1 MRLTLCGTRDMI
13 AYHMTR
19 ATILFF
25 ATLGVCCGSRAEPP
39 PTPSGR
45 VAERL
50 SNLAGLDNVGRVG
63 PGLYRGNAPTEQGL
77 DTLKAMG
84 VRTVVNLRHYH
95 GAREERG
102 CRERGLNYVH
112 FVVESSDA
120 PSDEDV
126 TRFLKIATDPN
137 QQPVYF
143 HCWRGKDRT
152 GVFCA
157 AYRMAVDGWTREEAL
172 GEMGAFGFFEGWRD
186 LREYVVRFPERLER
200 VWPRP
205 AAS

>member
-1 MRLTLCGTRDMI
+1 M
-13 AYHMTR
+13 
-19 ATILFF
+19 
-25 ATLGVCCGSRAEPP
+25 
-39 PTPSGR
+39 
-45 VAERL
+45 AERVP
-50 SNLAGLDNVGRVG
+50 NLAGLDNVGRVA

-84 VRTVVNLRHYH
+84 IRTVVNLRHYH

-112 FVVESSDA
+112 IVVASSDA

-126 TRFLKIATDPN
+126 TRFLKIATDPV

-157 AYRMAVDGWTREEAL
+157 AYRMAVDGWTREEAI
-172 GEMGAFGFFEGWRD
+172 GEMEAFGFFQGWRD
-186 LREYVVRFPERLER
+186 LREYVVGFPERLDR